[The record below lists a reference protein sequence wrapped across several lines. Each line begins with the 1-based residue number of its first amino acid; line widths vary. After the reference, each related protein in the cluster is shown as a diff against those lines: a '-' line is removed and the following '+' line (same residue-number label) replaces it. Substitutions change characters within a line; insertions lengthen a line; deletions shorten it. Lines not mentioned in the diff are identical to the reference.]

1 MWSSIND
8 EGREG
13 VQTSVTICE
22 VGGKLSVVT
31 SRKALYC
38 HKPPYTSH
46 WLECAV
52 YVYAGMTTLQLAGC
66 LQTERVNLYD
76 ACNAAAWH

>member
-1 MWSSIND
+1 
-8 EGREG
+8 
-13 VQTSVTICE
+13 
-22 VGGKLSVVT
+22 VT
-31 SRKALYC
+31 SRKALYSN
-38 HKPPYTSH
+38 KPPYTSH

-66 LQTERVNLYD
+66 LQTERVNLCD